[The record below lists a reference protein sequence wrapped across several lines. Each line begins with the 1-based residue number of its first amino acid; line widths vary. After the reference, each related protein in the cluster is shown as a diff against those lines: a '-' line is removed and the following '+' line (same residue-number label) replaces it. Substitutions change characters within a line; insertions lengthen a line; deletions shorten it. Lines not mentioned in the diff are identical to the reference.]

1 MKKYKIVSIIPAR
14 SGSKRIK
21 DKNLKKINNKPLI
34 YFSIKQSID
43 SKLINRTFVST
54 DSVKYQKIAKKYGAE
69 APFLRPKNISLND
82 STDLECI
89 KHLIKYL
96 KKINYLPDY
105 IVHLRPTYPFR
116 EKNLIDKCI
125 KKLLKNRKFDSLRT
139 ITRFKINIEKLW
151 YKKNK
156 LIYNPITKYNQNHS
170 VPKEKLKTTYAQSN
184 CVDIL
189 NVTKTIL
196 KNSISGEKILG
207 YEINHFYDIDDISD
221 LIKVRKAFKKIIFLK

>member
-1 MKKYKIVSIIPAR
+1 M
-14 SGSKRIK
+14 
-21 DKNLKKINNKPLI
+21 
-34 YFSIKQSID
+34 
-43 SKLINRTFVST
+43 
-54 DSVKYQKIAKKYGAE
+54 
-69 APFLRPKNISLND
+69 
-82 STDLECI
+82 
-89 KHLIKYL
+89 
-96 KKINYLPDY
+96 
-105 IVHLRPTYPFR
+105 RPTYPFR

-189 NVTKTIL
+189 NVKKTIL